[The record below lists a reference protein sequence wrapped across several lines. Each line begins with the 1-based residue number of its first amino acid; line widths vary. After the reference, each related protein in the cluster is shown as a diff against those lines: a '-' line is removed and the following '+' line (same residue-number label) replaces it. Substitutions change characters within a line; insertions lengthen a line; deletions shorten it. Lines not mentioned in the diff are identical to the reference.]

1 MLHHSKGKSNLKTL
15 TQQVNYLLWLTC
27 AEKRTRSVL
36 SSTEI
41 FFFKYGNESSRY
53 ICYLFPFVLDSYNEL
68 MILIIQTLETTQ
80 PRIWSFPN
88 CQHFLAQ
95 ICSIFHWQLH
105 SVFRRRKSVYVPVQ
119 THRNGV
125 LKKTDTI
132 KSLFQLERLE
142 RNTPFQFWLE
152 ICLQKS
158 ESVNQ
163 TELCSL
169 LLPPP
174 LPTHVSSI
182 FYIPLPPTRT
192 RNGPYT
198 YIPGFL

>member
-1 MLHHSKGKSNLKTL
+1 
-15 TQQVNYLLWLTC
+15 
-27 AEKRTRSVL
+27 
-36 SSTEI
+36 
-41 FFFKYGNESSRY
+41 
-53 ICYLFPFVLDSYNEL
+53 

-125 LKKTDTI
+125 LKKPDTI

-142 RNTPFQFWLE
+142 RNTPFHFWLE

-158 ESVNQ
+158 ELVNQ

-169 LLPPP
+169 LLLPPP
-174 LPTHVSSI
+174 PFPHTFLPSSTSLFHPLEPEMAPIHTYLVSCKWHKCKVRG
-182 FYIPLPPTRT
+182 LWHMLAVQPT
-192 RNGPYT
+192 N
-198 YIPGFL
+198 